1 MEILKTSALS
11 IGYDDKTVVSNINV
25 TLNEGDIIALVGP
38 NGAGK
43 STLFKTFSTH
53 IKPVGGKI
61 ELFGKDLI
69 SYSPKERAKLLG
81 IVLTERPDDM
91 FLKVFDVVAAGR
103 YPYTGMF
110 GKLSEKDENEIKVS
124 LELVGVNHLIDRVFN
139 TLSDGE
145 KQKVMI
151 AKAIA
156 QNTPVIMLDEP
167 TAFLDYPSKI
177 ELFSLLKKLAKE
189 QGKAILF
196 SSHDLELL
204 LRYTDNLWII
214 AKNKP
219 FAAGQSSELLKNGTI
234 QKYFAC
240 RRRRLKTRHRHLLC
254 RRQRFCRVGTQIRR
268 GWLPRSGQLL
278 AVAHGPYQEAGSP
291 RDQRRCPH
299 RRRYDYRQPQLLY
312 HPDGTGAGTPAR
324 AL

>member
-1 MEILKTSALS
+1 MKEILKTSSLS
-11 IGYDDKTVVSNINV
+11 IGYNDKIVVSDINV

-53 IKPVGGKI
+53 IKPVGGRI
-61 ELFGKDLI
+61 ELFGEDLM
-69 SYSPKERAKLLG
+69 SYTPKERAKLLG

-156 QNTPVIMLDEP
+156 QNTPIIMLDEP

-189 QGKAILF
+189 QKKAILF

-214 AKNKP
+214 AKGKP
-219 FAAGQSSELLKNGTI
+219 FAAGQSSELLKNGI
-234 QKYFAC
+234 IKDYFN
-240 RRRRLKTRHRHLLC
+240 LKDADNQYLLNE
-254 RRQRFCRVGTQIRR
+254 I
-268 GWLPRSGQLL
+268 S
-278 AVAHGPYQEAGSP
+278 
-291 RDQRRCPH
+291 
-299 RRRYDYRQPQLLY
+299 
-312 HPDGTGAGTPAR
+312 
-324 AL
+324 

>member
-1 MEILKTSALS
+1 MEILKTSSLS
-11 IGYDDKTVVSNINV
+11 IGYDKKNIVSDINV

-61 ELFGKDLI
+61 ELFGKDLM
-69 SYSPKERAKLLG
+69 SYTPKERAKMLG

-91 FLKVFDVVAAGR
+91 FLKVSDVVAAGR

-110 GKLSEKDENEIKVS
+110 GKLNENDEKEIKVS
-124 LELVGVNHLIDRVFN
+124 LELVGVNNLTDRVFN

-189 QGKAILF
+189 QKKAILF

-219 FAAGQSSELLKNGTI
+219 FVAGNSADLLRNGIIKNYFELKDADNDYLLKEN
-234 QKYFAC
+234 
-240 RRRRLKTRHRHLLC
+240 L
-254 RRQRFCRVGTQIRR
+254 
-268 GWLPRSGQLL
+268 
-278 AVAHGPYQEAGSP
+278 
-291 RDQRRCPH
+291 
-299 RRRYDYRQPQLLY
+299 
-312 HPDGTGAGTPAR
+312 
-324 AL
+324 

>member
-11 IGYDDKTVVSNINV
+11 IGYENKTVVSNINV
-25 TLNEGDIIALVGP
+25 SLNEGDIIALIGP

-53 IKPVGGKI
+53 IKPLGGKI
-61 ELFGKDLI
+61 ELFGKDLM
-69 SYSPKERAKLLG
+69 SYSPKERAKMLG

-110 GKLSEKDENEIKVS
+110 GKLSENDEKEIKVS

-156 QNTPVIMLDEP
+156 QNTPIIMLDEP

-189 QGKAILF
+189 QKKAILF

-219 FAAGQSSELLKNGTI
+219 FAAGQSAELLKNGVI
-234 QKYFAC
+234 KDYFG
-240 RRRRLKTRHRHLLC
+240 LKDIDNQYLLN
-254 RRQRFCRVGTQIRR
+254 QNI
-268 GWLPRSGQLL
+268 
-278 AVAHGPYQEAGSP
+278 
-291 RDQRRCPH
+291 
-299 RRRYDYRQPQLLY
+299 
-312 HPDGTGAGTPAR
+312 
-324 AL
+324 

>member
-1 MEILKTSALS
+1 MREILKTKSLS
-11 IGYDDKTVVSNINV
+11 IGYEGKTVVSDINV

-53 IKPVGGKI
+53 IKPVGGTI
-61 ELFGKDLI
+61 ALFGMDLLTI
-69 SYSPKERAKLLG
+69 SPKERAKLLG

-91 FLKVFDVVAAGR
+91 FMKVYDVVAAGR

-110 GKLSEKDENEIKVS
+110 GKLSDNDEKEIKVS

-156 QNTPVIMLDEP
+156 QNTPIIMLDEP

-189 QGKAILF
+189 QHKAILF

-214 AKNKP
+214 AKNQP
-219 FAAGQSSELLKNGTI
+219 FAAGKSSELLKNNVI
-234 QKYFAC
+234 KKYFN
-240 RRRRLKTRHRHLLC
+240 LKNEDNDYLLKEN
-254 RRQRFCRVGTQIRR
+254 
-268 GWLPRSGQLL
+268 L
-278 AVAHGPYQEAGSP
+278 
-291 RDQRRCPH
+291 
-299 RRRYDYRQPQLLY
+299 
-312 HPDGTGAGTPAR
+312 
-324 AL
+324 

>member
-1 MEILKTSALS
+1 MTEILKTISLS
-11 IGYDDKTVVSNINV
+11 IGYNNNAVTSDINV
-25 TLNEGDIIALVGP
+25 ALQKGDIIALVGP

-43 STLFKTFSTH
+43 STLFKTFSSH

-61 ELFGKDLI
+61 ELFGKDL
-69 SYSPKERAKLLG
+69 SAYSPKERAKLLG

-91 FLKVFDVVAAGR
+91 FLKVFDVVATGR
-103 YPYTGMF
+103 YPYTDMF
-110 GKLSEKDENEIKVS
+110 GNLTENDKIEIKAS

-145 KQKVMI
+145 KQKIMI

-156 QNTPVIMLDEP
+156 QNTPIIMLDEP

-189 QGKAILF
+189 QGKTIIF

-204 LRYTDNLWII
+204 LRYTDNLWIM

-219 FAAGQSSELLKNGTI
+219 FIAGNSQELLRKGVIKN
-234 QKYFAC
+234 YFGIKDSDNEFL
-240 RRRRLKTRHRHLLC
+240 LKEN
-254 RRQRFCRVGTQIRR
+254 V
-268 GWLPRSGQLL
+268 
-278 AVAHGPYQEAGSP
+278 
-291 RDQRRCPH
+291 
-299 RRRYDYRQPQLLY
+299 
-312 HPDGTGAGTPAR
+312 
-324 AL
+324 

>member
-1 MEILKTSALS
+1 MEILKTSSLS
-11 IGYDDKTVVSNINV
+11 IGYDGKTIASDINV
-25 TLNEGDIIALVGP
+25 TLSEGDIIALVGP

-61 ELFGKDLI
+61 ELFGKDLQ

-110 GKLSEKDENEIKVS
+110 GKLNEDDEKEIKVS
-124 LELVGVNHLIDRVFN
+124 LELVGVNHLADRVFN

-156 QNTPVIMLDEP
+156 QNTPIIMLDEP

-189 QGKAILF
+189 QKKAILF

-204 LRYTDNLWII
+204 LRYTDNLWIM
-214 AKNKP
+214 AKDKP
-219 FAAGQSSELLKNGTI
+219 FAAGQSSDLLKKGI
-234 QKYFAC
+234 IKEYFE
-240 RRRRLKTRHRHLLC
+240 LKEIDNQYLMNE
-254 RRQRFCRVGTQIRR
+254 IK
-268 GWLPRSGQLL
+268 
-278 AVAHGPYQEAGSP
+278 
-291 RDQRRCPH
+291 
-299 RRRYDYRQPQLLY
+299 
-312 HPDGTGAGTPAR
+312 
-324 AL
+324 

>member
-11 IGYDDKTVVSNINV
+11 IGYENKTVVSDINV

-61 ELFGKDLI
+61 ELFGKDLM

-91 FLKVFDVVAAGR
+91 FLKVFDVVATGR

-110 GKLSEKDENEIKVS
+110 GKLSENDEKEIKVS
-124 LELVGVNHLIDRVFN
+124 LDLVGVNHLIDRVFN

-189 QGKAILF
+189 QKKAILF

-214 AKNKP
+214 AKNQP
-219 FAAGQSSELLKNGTI
+219 FACGQSSELLKNGI
-234 QKYFAC
+234 IKQYFGLKDADNQYLMNEIKY
-240 RRRRLKTRHRHLLC
+240 
-254 RRQRFCRVGTQIRR
+254 
-268 GWLPRSGQLL
+268 
-278 AVAHGPYQEAGSP
+278 
-291 RDQRRCPH
+291 
-299 RRRYDYRQPQLLY
+299 
-312 HPDGTGAGTPAR
+312 
-324 AL
+324 

>member
-1 MEILKTSALS
+1 MREILKTKSLS
-11 IGYDDKTVVSNINV
+11 IGYEGKTVVSDINV

-53 IKPVGGKI
+53 IKPVGGTI
-61 ELFGKDLI
+61 ALFGKDLSAI
-69 SYSPKERAKLLG
+69 SPKERAKLLG

-91 FLKVFDVVAAGR
+91 FMKVYDVVAAGR

-110 GKLSEKDENEIKVS
+110 GKLSDNDEKEIKVS
-124 LELVGVNHLIDRVFN
+124 LELVGVNHLTDRVFN

-156 QNTPVIMLDEP
+156 QNTPIIMLDEP

-189 QGKAILF
+189 QHKAILF

-214 AKNKP
+214 AKNQP
-219 FAAGQSSELLKNGTI
+219 FAAGKSSELLKNNVI
-234 QKYFAC
+234 KKYFN
-240 RRRRLKTRHRHLLC
+240 LKNEDNDYLLKEN
-254 RRQRFCRVGTQIRR
+254 
-268 GWLPRSGQLL
+268 L
-278 AVAHGPYQEAGSP
+278 
-291 RDQRRCPH
+291 
-299 RRRYDYRQPQLLY
+299 
-312 HPDGTGAGTPAR
+312 
-324 AL
+324 

>member
-1 MEILKTSALS
+1 MEILKTSSLS
-11 IGYDDKTVVSNINV
+11 IGYDSKTIASDINV
-25 TLNEGDIIALVGP
+25 TLSEGDIIALVGP

-61 ELFGKDLI
+61 ELFGKDLQ

-110 GKLSEKDENEIKVS
+110 GKLNEDDEKEIKVS
-124 LELVGVNHLIDRVFN
+124 LELVGVNHLADRVFN

-156 QNTPVIMLDEP
+156 QNTPIIMLDEP

-189 QGKAILF
+189 QKKAILF

-204 LRYTDNLWII
+204 LRYTDNLWIM
-214 AKNKP
+214 AEDKP
-219 FAAGQSSELLKNGTI
+219 FAAGQSSDLLKKGI
-234 QKYFAC
+234 IKEYFE
-240 RRRRLKTRHRHLLC
+240 LKEIDNQYLMNE
-254 RRQRFCRVGTQIRR
+254 IK
-268 GWLPRSGQLL
+268 
-278 AVAHGPYQEAGSP
+278 
-291 RDQRRCPH
+291 
-299 RRRYDYRQPQLLY
+299 
-312 HPDGTGAGTPAR
+312 
-324 AL
+324 

>member
-1 MEILKTSALS
+1 MKEILKTKSLS
-11 IGYDDKTVVSNINV
+11 IGYEGKIVVSDINV

-53 IKPVGGKI
+53 IKPVGGTI
-61 ELFGKDLI
+61 ELFGKDLLSI
-69 SYSPKERAKLLG
+69 SPKERAKLLG

-91 FLKVFDVVAAGR
+91 FMKVYDVVAAGR

-110 GKLSEKDENEIKVS
+110 GKLSENDEKEIKVS

-156 QNTPVIMLDEP
+156 QNTPIIMLDEP

-189 QGKAILF
+189 QHKAILF

-214 AKNKP
+214 AKNQP
-219 FAAGQSSELLKNGTI
+219 FAAGKSSELLKNNVI
-234 QKYFAC
+234 KKYFS
-240 RRRRLKTRHRHLLC
+240 LKN
-254 RRQRFCRVGTQIRR
+254 
-268 GWLPRSGQLL
+268 
-278 AVAHGPYQEAGSP
+278 E
-291 RDQRRCPH
+291 D
-299 RRRYDYRQPQLLY
+299 YDYLLKEN
-312 HPDGTGAGTPAR
+312 
-324 AL
+324 L

>member
-1 MEILKTSALS
+1 MEILKTSSLS
-11 IGYDDKTVVSNINV
+11 IGYDKKAVVSDINV
-25 TLNEGDIIALVGP
+25 SLNEGDIIALIGP

-43 STLFKTFSTH
+43 STLFKTFSAH

-61 ELFGKDLI
+61 ELFGKDINL
-69 SYSPKERAKLLG
+69 YPNNERAKLLG

-91 FLKVFDVVAAGR
+91 FLKVYDVVAAGR

-110 GKLSEKDENEIKVS
+110 GKLSDNDEKEIKVS
-124 LELVGVNHLIDRVFN
+124 LELVGVNNLIDRVFN

-156 QNTPVIMLDEP
+156 QNTPIIMLDEP

-189 QGKAILF
+189 QKKAILF

-204 LRYTDNLWII
+204 LRYTDNIWII
-214 AKNKP
+214 ANNEP
-219 FAAGQSSELLKNGTI
+219 FAAGQSSELLESGVIKR
-234 QKYFAC
+234 YFK
-240 RRRRLKTRHRHLLC
+240 LKDADNQYLLNE
-254 RRQRFCRVGTQIRR
+254 
-268 GWLPRSGQLL
+268 LS
-278 AVAHGPYQEAGSP
+278 
-291 RDQRRCPH
+291 
-299 RRRYDYRQPQLLY
+299 
-312 HPDGTGAGTPAR
+312 
-324 AL
+324 

>member
-11 IGYDDKTVVSNINV
+11 IGYDSKTLASDINV
-25 TLNEGDIIALVGP
+25 TLSEGDIIALIGP

-61 ELFGKDLI
+61 ELFGKDLL
-69 SYSPKERAKLLG
+69 SYTPKERAKLLG

-91 FLKVFDVVAAGR
+91 FLKVSDVVAAGR

-110 GKLSEKDENEIKVS
+110 GKLNENDEKEIKVS
-124 LELVGVNHLIDRVFN
+124 LELVGVNHLADRVFN
-139 TLSDGE
+139 ILSDGE

-156 QNTPVIMLDEP
+156 QNTPIIMLDEP

-189 QGKAILF
+189 QKKAILF

-204 LRYTDNLWII
+204 LRYTDNLWIM
-214 AKNKP
+214 AKDRP
-219 FAAGQSSELLKNGTI
+219 FAAGQSSELLKSGVI
-234 QKYFAC
+234 KEYFN
-240 RRRRLKTRHRHLLC
+240 LKDIDNQYLMN
-254 RRQRFCRVGTQIRR
+254 
-268 GWLPRSGQLL
+268 
-278 AVAHGPYQEAGSP
+278 ENK
-291 RDQRRCPH
+291 
-299 RRRYDYRQPQLLY
+299 
-312 HPDGTGAGTPAR
+312 
-324 AL
+324 

>member
-1 MEILKTSALS
+1 MEILKTSSLS
-11 IGYDDKTVVSNINV
+11 IGYDKKTVVFDINV

-61 ELFGKDLI
+61 ELFGKDLM
-69 SYSPKERAKLLG
+69 SYTPKERAKMLG

-91 FLKVFDVVAAGR
+91 FLKVSDVVAAGR

-110 GKLSEKDENEIKVS
+110 GKLNENDEKEIKVS
-124 LELVGVNHLIDRVFN
+124 LELVGVNNLTDRVFN

-189 QGKAILF
+189 QKKAILF

-204 LRYTDNLWII
+204 LRYTDNIWII

-219 FAAGQSSELLKNGTI
+219 FVAGNSADLLRNGIIKNYFELKDADNDYLLKEN
-234 QKYFAC
+234 
-240 RRRRLKTRHRHLLC
+240 L
-254 RRQRFCRVGTQIRR
+254 
-268 GWLPRSGQLL
+268 
-278 AVAHGPYQEAGSP
+278 
-291 RDQRRCPH
+291 
-299 RRRYDYRQPQLLY
+299 
-312 HPDGTGAGTPAR
+312 
-324 AL
+324 